1 MINKTIFKQS
11 IIETRRLWLTFTL
24 GISFIICLIIG
35 IYDESASISLTQA
48 LKGTSIEQL
57 AGDKIFT
64 ITTLCGLLAETI
76 YGIFAILLATIYAFV
91 VANGLVASEVDKG
104 SLAYVL
110 STPVKR
116 ITVVVTKGV
125 YLVFSLF
132 TMFLTIFI
140 ISSIAIQVK
149 FGYLW
154 GYEYSKDVKAVS
166 SYLHID
172 KKTLSSNLLLIKND
186 SQALAAGAKA
196 RKIHVDE
203 YVEYLNLKMK
213 KNSYIKASEVLGISA
228 QEVEMNTQLISDN
241 PLALQKAAEAMG
253 MSTSVYSIYL
263 EQSRKFAKN
272 DLMNNPDMMTLFT
285 EALLASAK
293 VLDVQLPVLLSQMSL
308 VKDNTAALSQAVQT
322 SGLDELVF
330 TAVLNQAIAMQEL
343 EKDTSISFKLEA
355 WIMINLACFIFMFAT
370 SGISFFAS
378 CFFNLTRNSLILGAG
393 LPLSFFLLK
402 LMSDINLSM
411 SELRYFSLNT
421 LYVTQSLAKAEG
433 YGISIT
439 ILIFVGIVL
448 YGASFAVFTK
458 KDLPL

>member
-11 IIETRRLWLTFTL
+11 IIETQRLWLTFTL

-64 ITTLCGLLAETI
+64 ITTLCRLLAETI

-116 ITVVVTKGV
+116 ITVVVTKGA

-203 YVEYLNLKMK
+203 YVEYLNLK
-213 KNSYIKASEVLGISA
+213 
-228 QEVEMNTQLISDN
+228 
-241 PLALQKAAEAMG
+241 
-253 MSTSVYSIYL
+253 
-263 EQSRKFAKN
+263 
-272 DLMNNPDMMTLFT
+272 
-285 EALLASAK
+285 
-293 VLDVQLPVLLSQMSL
+293 
-308 VKDNTAALSQAVQT
+308 VK
-322 SGLDELVF
+322 
-330 TAVLNQAIAMQEL
+330 IR
-343 EKDTSISFKLEA
+343 I
-355 WIMINLACFIFMFAT
+355 
-370 SGISFFAS
+370 
-378 CFFNLTRNSLILGAG
+378 
-393 LPLSFFLLK
+393 
-402 LMSDINLSM
+402 
-411 SELRYFSLNT
+411 
-421 LYVTQSLAKAEG
+421 
-433 YGISIT
+433 
-439 ILIFVGIVL
+439 
-448 YGASFAVFTK
+448 
-458 KDLPL
+458 